1 MTKESKS
8 IEELYEIMEMI
19 NYEMSVRNSEA
30 DDYGGDYE
38 LGVNFVMT
46 FCYSD

>member
-19 NYEMSVRNSEA
+19 NYEMSVRNSDKLMIME
-30 DDYGGDYE
+30 E
-38 LGVNFVMT
+38 ITN
-46 FCYSD
+46 